1 MARQRLGARTARP
14 AGAQAASGLISPPQA
29 VHLDRAEFTPPDSCK
44 PTVTIVLLRR
54 CGKIEAGVGKIRRL
68 LAWDTT

>member
-29 VHLDRAEFTPPDSCK
+29 VHLERADSRPRAQK
-44 PTVTIVLLRR
+44 LQFNRTRAA
-54 CGKIEAGVGKIRRL
+54 CGKIEAGVGKISRL
-68 LAWDTT
+68 LARDTT

>member
-1 MARQRLGARTARP
+1 VARQRLGARTARP
-14 AGAQAASGLISPPQA
+14 AGAQAAFGLISPPQA
-29 VHLDRAEFTPPDSCK
+29 VPSIGPIHDRGRKNCNLM
-44 PTVTIVLLRR
+44 VTRAA